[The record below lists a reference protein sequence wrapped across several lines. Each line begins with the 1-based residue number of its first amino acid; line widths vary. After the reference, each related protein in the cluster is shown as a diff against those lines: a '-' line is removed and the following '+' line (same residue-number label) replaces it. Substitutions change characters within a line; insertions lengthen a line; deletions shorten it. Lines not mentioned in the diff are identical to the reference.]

1 MIAARILIVEDD
13 RIVARDIQ
21 HQVSRMGHV
30 VVALSTSGE
39 EAVRLAVHHQPDLV
53 LMDIRLDGEMD
64 GIEAARRIR
73 EAQRIPV
80 VFLTAYANDEV
91 VQRASRTEPFGYL
104 LKPLEEPQ
112 MRTVIQMALY
122 KQASD
127 AKLRMTERR
136 YAATL
141 ASIRDGVI
149 LCDRDGRVDFMNRVA
164 ETMTGWTAAEAAGR
178 PLPSVFV
185 ALDEETQE
193 PQEDFS
199 ALVRHQGAHAPPE
212 RLSRLLPRGE
222 TAPAPLQTA
231 PPQTAESQTVESQA
245 AETGV
250 AEPGMAGIVVE
261 ERCSAIIDDR
271 GQVVGAILVF
281 SDLTQRRRV
290 AEALR
295 EAQANLAHVG
305 RLTMM
310 GELAAAVAHEVNQ
323 PLMAIITNAGTCLQH
338 LSQPDPDLGKT
349 RAVAERIVRD
359 AQRAGDVVRSIHAL
373 ARRAPADPG
382 WVDVNALVVET
393 LALVRAELR
402 RGRIAVE
409 TDLRADPT
417 RVHGDRVQ
425 LQQLILNLVMNAI
438 EAMAVPDLPLRR
450 LRIVTA
456 GGDGGIAVRVEDSG
470 PGLADTDPEV
480 LFRALYT
487 TKPDG
492 LGMGL
497 SISRS
502 IVELH
507 GGRLTATPGT
517 PCGSVFEAVLPVT
530 LGET

>member
-21 HQVSRMGHV
+21 HQLSRMGHV
-30 VVALSTSGE
+30 VVGMSASGE
-39 EAVRLAVHHQPDLV
+39 EAVRLAGSHQPDLV
-53 LMDIRLDGEMD
+53 LMDIRLEGEMD

-73 EAQRIPV
+73 DAQRIPV

-91 VQRASRTEPFGYL
+91 VQRASLTEPFGYL
-104 LKPLEEPQ
+104 LKPFEEPQ

-122 KQASD
+122 KHASD
-127 AKLRMTERR
+127 AKLRMSERR

-149 LCDRDGRVDFMNRVA
+149 LCDPQGRVDFMNRVA
-164 ETMTGWTAAEAAGR
+164 ETMTGWTAAEAAGQ
-178 PLPSVFV
+178 PLASVFV
-185 ALDEETQE
+185 AVDEETQE
-193 PQEDFS
+193 PLEDFS
-199 ALVRHQGAHAPPE
+199 AVVLRSGAFAPPE

-222 TAPAPLQTA
+222 TAP
-231 PPQTAESQTVESQA
+231 V
-245 AETGV
+245 GV
-250 AEPGMAGIVVE
+250 VVE

-271 GQVVGAILVF
+271 GELVGSILVF
-281 SDLTQRRRV
+281 SDLTQRRQI

-295 EAQANLAHVG
+295 KAQADLAHIG

-338 LSQPDPDLGKT
+338 LSQPHPDLAKT
-349 RAVAERIVRD
+349 RVVVERIVRD

-373 ARRAPADPG
+373 ARRTPADPG
-382 WVDVNALVVET
+382 WVDMSALIADT

-402 RGRIAVE
+402 RARIMVE
-409 TDLRADPT
+409 TDLQAGSPW
-417 RVHGDRVQ
+417 VHGDRVQ
-425 LQQLILNLVMNAI
+425 LQQLVLNLVMNAV
-438 EAMAVPDLPLRR
+438 EAMADPDLPERR

-456 GGDGGIAVRVEDSG
+456 SEDGWIRVRVEDSG
-470 PGLADTDPEV
+470 TGIADADV
-480 LFRALYT
+480 DAIFRALYT
-487 TKPDG
+487 TKSDG

-517 PCGSVFEAVLPVT
+517 PCGSVFDFVLPVSS
-530 LGET
+530 GGV